1 MSGRSAPV
9 RKGRNRP
16 EPHST
21 SGPGRQRRSS
31 TKARKSRHRRRMPK
45 ALAALTIGLAVC
57 LVLLGAGLW
66 SWGHSIADTTSP
78 DPPYARLEIAH
89 DDESARIFEHLA
101 AQRLLSD
108 ARLALWYQRLRYP
121 FFDVEPGVH
130 WLERGRSAHDV
141 LSQLGRRRD
150 RAIKRVVLPEGWDS
164 FQIAQRL
171 ATTGVCDA
179 AAFLDAVHPKS
190 TASAASREG
199 YLYPA
204 TYEFHVNTS
213 AESVAARLE
222 REARRRFDSVFEEH
236 AAPLTRLGQR
246 LGLHAPELV
255 KLASIVEKEA
265 ANRDEY
271 GLIASV
277 FLNRLSDPK
286 FRPAKM
292 LQSDPTAAYGCKVT
306 PSLESCRG
314 YSGRVTSS
322 MLRDA
327 SNPYNTYRY
336 PGLPPTAIGNPST
349 AALAAVLTAPAT
361 PYFFFVSPNGGRH
374 QFSETL
380 EEHERHFRPR

>member
-1 MSGRSAPV
+1 
-9 RKGRNRP
+9 
-16 EPHST
+16 
-21 SGPGRQRRSS
+21 
-31 TKARKSRHRRRMPK
+31 
-45 ALAALTIGLAVC
+45 
-57 LVLLGAGLW
+57 
-66 SWGHSIADTTSP
+66 
-78 DPPYARLEIAH
+78 
-89 DDESARIFEHLA
+89 
-101 AQRLLSD
+101 
-108 ARLALWYQRLRYP
+108 
-121 FFDVEPGVH
+121 
-130 WLERGRSAHDV
+130 
-141 LSQLGRRRD
+141 
-150 RAIKRVVLPEGWDS
+150 
-164 FQIAQRL
+164 
-171 ATTGVCDA
+171 
-179 AAFLDAVHPKS
+179 
-190 TASAASREG
+190 
-199 YLYPA
+199 
-204 TYEFHVNTS
+204 
-213 AESVAARLE
+213 
-222 REARRRFDSVFEEH
+222 
-236 AAPLTRLGQR
+236 
-246 LGLHAPELV
+246 LV

-380 EEHERHFRPR
+380 EEHERHFRP